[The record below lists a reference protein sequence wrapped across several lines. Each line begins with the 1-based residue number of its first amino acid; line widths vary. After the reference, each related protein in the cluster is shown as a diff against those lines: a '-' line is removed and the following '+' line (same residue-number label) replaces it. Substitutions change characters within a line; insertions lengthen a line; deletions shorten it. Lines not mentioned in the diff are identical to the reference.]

1 MEKMLDYIILA
12 LILVIGIHLLMN
24 RNKKRNSNVEKM
36 SKFIEQPSSESADS
50 DVVTEELNENDTD
63 EEDALNV
70 SMEEDV
76 LDVNMEEP
84 VDMDEPAGMDDD
96 LIDSGDLSG
105 NYMLSDDLVTM
116 EDNDD
121 EDEDDINNNLVNM
134 EDEDAEDFAAE
145 ESVMEDSDAEVEDS
159 DAEVEDSDAEVEG
172 SDALSDGSISYREVN
187 SEDMDNRDLV
197 MKSVLKNK
205 YDSGLEEDNEVSEY
219 SDDAIVEYQNSML
232 NFDEKIRNSS
242 AKLDAVDKLNE
253 MDVMGEDREIG
264 SIFDDIVDASNVGQ
278 ENCEH
283 KNCLIPPAVDK
294 LSKSKGYVRKSANG
308 KFIRNGLM
316 FETDGVQTGGKFYD
330 NIEGY
335 DNDSVHSAL

>member
-1 MEKMLDYIILA
+1 
-12 LILVIGIHLLMN
+12 
-24 RNKKRNSNVEKM
+24 
-36 SKFIEQPSSESADS
+36 
-50 DVVTEELNENDTD
+50 
-63 EEDALNV
+63 
-70 SMEEDV
+70 
-76 LDVNMEEP
+76 
-84 VDMDEPAGMDDD
+84 
-96 LIDSGDLSG
+96 
-105 NYMLSDDLVTM
+105 
-116 EDNDD
+116 
-121 EDEDDINNNLVNM
+121 
-134 EDEDAEDFAAE
+134 
-145 ESVMEDSDAEVEDS
+145 
-159 DAEVEDSDAEVEG
+159 
-172 SDALSDGSISYREVN
+172 
-187 SEDMDNRDLV
+187 
-197 MKSVLKNK
+197 
-205 YDSGLEEDNEVSEY
+205 
-219 SDDAIVEYQNSML
+219 ML

>member
-1 MEKMLDYIILA
+1 MLDYIILA

-84 VDMDEPAGMDDD
+84 VDMDEPVDMEEPAGMDDD

-134 EDEDAEDFAAE
+134 EDEDMGDFAAE
-145 ESVMEDSDAEVEDS
+145 ESAM
-159 DAEVEDSDAEVEG
+159 EDSDAEVEG

>member
-24 RNKKRNSNVEKM
+24 RNKKRNNNVEKM

-84 VDMDEPAGMDDD
+84 VDMDEPVDMEEPAGMDDD

-134 EDEDAEDFAAE
+134 EDEDMGDFAAE
-145 ESVMEDSDAEVEDS
+145 ESAM
-159 DAEVEDSDAEVEG
+159 EDSDAEVEG